1 MRVVFT
7 LAWFVVAVLVS
18 AVSFSSAEGV
28 TIDNARD
35 TANIIQ
41 RLRGSQKLQNE
52 ERVVII
58 PPFAAYYYHLH
69 STPAASAQS
78 SKILHAVEKH
88 ESLPKGANRL
98 LAVIG
103 LGMVTGVVIGS
114 VKFELRFPFSK

>member
-52 ERVVII
+52 ERVIESQHRNLI
-58 PPFAAYYYHLH
+58 NSAAPNSKEDRNEIKPATVPYYEKVEFR
-69 STPAASAQS
+69 
-78 SKILHAVEKH
+78 SK
-88 ESLPKGANRL
+88 
-98 LAVIG
+98 
-103 LGMVTGVVIGS
+103 
-114 VKFELRFPFSK
+114 